1 MIIQV
6 KNIPISILPLMFLSC
21 LFEGKIFDSDVKALS
36 WENLGD
42 LGVFDR

>member
-1 MIIQV
+1 MQGG
-6 KNIPISILPLMFLSC
+6 NIPISVLPLMFLS
-21 LFEGKIFDSDVKALS
+21 LFEGKILDNDVKTLS

>member
-1 MIIQV
+1 MQGG
-6 KNIPISILPLMFLSC
+6 NIPISVLPLMFLSC
-21 LFEGKIFDSDVKALS
+21 LFEGKILDNDVKTLS